1 MKKKWTVMLI
11 PHDQGHRW
19 SFTVS
24 NAYGWCLAGL
34 CIGLSFLAGFLLQ
47 HERLGRMHAQQL
59 ADEYRARAEA
69 LQAGEMRPAPTTI
82 AATAAQV
89 KVAVPEA
96 ARALIEAELRSE
108 YAERDVKLS
117 RELSRLYELEAQVRE
132 AGDLPP
138 RDEGVELAY
147 DGDGGQ
153 GGANLFASDVEM
165 ADHPTK
171 MAMRLPHVIQG
182 LSSPSADLILQE
194 ITTRFSSYNSLLDE
208 MAEQKDLVARVPK
221 VLPSMHAS
229 RSISSRFGNRRD
241 PFTKRLRFHGGL
253 DIAADHGSPVLA
265 TARGTVVEAKW
276 DGSYGNYVRID
287 HGNGYETLYGH
298 MSKLH
303 VQPGEIVNRGDQI
316 GNVGSTGRSTAPH
329 IHYEIFVNGKRVDP
343 QKHVSL

>member
-24 NAYGWCLAGL
+24 NAYGWGLASL

-47 HERLGRMHAQQL
+47 HERLGRMHAQRL

-69 LQAGEMRPAPTTI
+69 LQAGQMQP
-82 AATAAQV
+82 AQV
-89 KVAVPEA
+89 MQASASQANMVIPET
-96 ARALIEAELRSE
+96 ARAVVEADLRAE
-108 YAERDVKLS
+108 YAERDAKLS

-138 RDEGVELAY
+138 RDESVQLAF
-147 DGDGGQ
+147 DGEGGQ
-153 GGANLFASDVEM
+153 GGANLFPSDVEM
-165 ADHPTK
+165 AEH
-171 MAMRLPHVIQG
+171 AVRSSLRLPHVIQG
-182 LSSPSADLILQE
+182 LSNPSADLILQE
-194 ITTRFSSYNSLLDE
+194 INTRFASYNSLLGE
-208 MAEQKDLVARVPK
+208 LAEQKDLVARVPK
-221 VLPSMHAS
+221 VLPSLHAS

-253 DIAADHGSPVLA
+253 DISAAHGSPVLA

-276 DGSYGNYVRID
+276 DGSYGNYVKID

-298 MSKLH
+298 MSKLT
-303 VQPGEIVNRGDQI
+303 VKPGDVVNRGDQI
-316 GNVGSTGRSTAPH
+316 GKVGSTGRSTAPH

-343 QKHVSL
+343 QKHVNL